1 MAKGWV
7 GFGFLMCLCWPL
19 PAQPTPPPERPE
31 PVSMECAKAYP
42 FVAGHAP
49 SEGLVD
55 PATRIALCNGLVL
68 PTSLVAYYVELD
80 SWKDLAVAEREQLES
95 QQPTVLD
102 KWTER
107 AQWITVGIATGITI
121 YALADPS

>member
-7 GFGFLMCLCWPL
+7 GSGLLMCLCWSL

-42 FVAGHAP
+42 FVEGHAP
-49 SEGLVD
+49 SESIVD
-55 PATRIALCNGLVL
+55 PATHAALCNGLVL

-80 SWKDLAVAEREQLES
+80 SWKNVAVVEMEQLEA
-95 QQPTVLD
+95 QQPTMLERWAD
-102 KWTER
+102 R
-107 AQWITVGIATGITI
+107 AQWLAIGVATGVVV
-121 YALADPS
+121 YAVNDPS

>member
-1 MAKGWV
+1 
-7 GFGFLMCLCWPL
+7 
-19 PAQPTPPPERPE
+19 
-31 PVSMECAKAYP
+31 MECAKAYP
-42 FVAGHAP
+42 FVEGHAL
-49 SEGLVD
+49 SEGIVD

-95 QQPTVLD
+95 QQPTVLE

-107 AQWITVGIATGITI
+107 AQWLAIGVATGVVV
-121 YALADPS
+121 YAVTGPS